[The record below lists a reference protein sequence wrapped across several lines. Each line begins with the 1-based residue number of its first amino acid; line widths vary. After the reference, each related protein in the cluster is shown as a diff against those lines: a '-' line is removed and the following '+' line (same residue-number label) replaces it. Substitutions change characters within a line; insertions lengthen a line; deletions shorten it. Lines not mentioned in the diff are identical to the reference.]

1 LPNSNIC
8 VVVAVGGGKGIQLNG
23 AEKYNVR
30 AIVPRN
36 PHAEVKTIF
45 ETFIAV

>member
-1 LPNSNIC
+1 

-30 AIVPRN
+30 AIVPSNRMQKSEQYLN
-36 PHAEVKTIF
+36 LSLLS
-45 ETFIAV
+45 